1 MELDDGLLDDA
12 AALVEAD
19 TRDLLVMTASAGAS
33 MRAAAANVDQESL
46 NRIIEDGRPHAV
58 VVVGGGGS
66 RAAGDILAAVAGTGS
81 PVPVLTFGGP
91 SLPGWVG
98 PTDLVIAVSGSG
110 GTRETV
116 LVASEAARRGCRLVA
131 ICPRGTQL
139 SQVVEQTRGA
149 VQFAVGLPPVAGKW
163 RARTML
169 WSLATPL
176 ILIAGALRI
185 VEGAQEAITTTAKYL
200 DGVAEVSSP
209 LRDPIVNDAKRL
221 AVDVGLSLPILWG
234 TGDVGSVAVRRFA
247 RQLAENAGLPSIV
260 GTLPE
265 AARTQ
270 AVLLAG
276 PRAGA
281 ANVDDIFRDRVDEPE
296 PAARLRLILLRDH
309 DEHPETAALA
319 AAAAEVAAERG
330 VPVNVISAQAG
341 HSLTRLAML
350 IGVTDFA
357 SVYAGLALGIDPMSA
372 ANELDGRV
380 R

>member
-12 AALVEAD
+12 TALIEAD

-33 MRAAAANVDQESL
+33 MRAAAANVDEASL
-46 NRIIEDGRPHAV
+46 HRIISDGRPHAV

-66 RAAGDILAAVAGTGS
+66 RAAGDILSAVAGTGS
-81 PVPVLTFGGP
+81 PVPVVTFGGP

-110 GTRETV
+110 STNETV
-116 LVASEAARRGCRLVA
+116 SVAAEAARRGCRLVA
-131 ICPRGTQL
+131 ICPTGTEL
-139 SQVVEQTRGA
+139 SQVAEQTRGA
-149 VQFAVGLPPVAGKW
+149 VQFAVGLPPVVGKW

-169 WSLATPL
+169 WSLSTPL
-176 ILIAGALRI
+176 ILIAGALGI
-185 VEGAQEAITTTAKYL
+185 VEDAQEAISTTATYL
-200 DGVAEVSSP
+200 DGVAELAAPFS
-209 LRDPIVNDAKRL
+209 DPIVNDAKRL

-247 RQLAENAGLPSIV
+247 RQLAENAGLPSVV

-270 AVLLAG
+270 SVLLAG
-276 PRAGA
+276 PRAGQGS
-281 ANVDDIFRDRVDEPE
+281 VDDIFRDRIDEPE
-296 PAARLRLILLRDH
+296 PAAKLRLVLLRDH

-319 AAAAEVAAERG
+319 TAATEVAADRG
-330 VPVNVISAQAG
+330 VPVNVISAEAG
-341 HSLTRLAML
+341 HSLTRIAML

-357 SVYAGLALGIDPMSA
+357 SVYAGLALGIDPMST